1 MSDGTHSVSEAN
13 GSEVALTGIAVHWHN
28 EELLVRLRQAWP
40 EDPRFELLIVD
51 NGSREGLAAGNGGP
65 GGRGRVVGST
75 RNRGFA
81 GGVNRGLEEARGEIV
96 LILNPD
102 AEPEEGALEK
112 LLEGFEEYPDAAGLA
127 PKLLGDEGESQHRWQ
142 LRPLPSPWT
151 LLQQALLIPAGAGP
165 GAEPLVGAVVEQPA
179 AAALALRAG
188 VLRRLGGMDEGFYP
202 AWFEDVDLAR
212 RLRDRGET
220 MRYWP
225 AARFRHGLGASV
237 PRLGYGPFLW
247 VYYRNLMRYLRL
259 HHGRGWAMLA
269 VPAVLLGMGLRM
281 LLLPLRRPRRSD
293 SRSQAAAGL
302 GAVMLGAMSGWRR
315 PRGLAKTFEPP
326 RPG

>member
-1 MSDGTHSVSEAN
+1 
-13 GSEVALTGIAVHWHN
+13 
-28 EELLVRLRQAWP
+28 
-40 EDPRFELLIVD
+40 
-51 NGSREGLAAGNGGP
+51 
-65 GGRGRVVGST
+65 
-75 RNRGFA
+75 
-81 GGVNRGLEEARGEIV
+81 
-96 LILNPD
+96 
-102 AEPEEGALEK
+102 
-112 LLEGFEEYPDAAGLA
+112 
-127 PKLLGDEGESQHRWQ
+127 
-142 LRPLPSPWT
+142 
-151 LLQQALLIPAGAGP
+151 
-165 GAEPLVGAVVEQPA
+165 
-179 AAALALRAG
+179 
-188 VLRRLGGMDEGFYP
+188 MDEGFYP

-315 PRGLAKTFEPP
+315 PRSLAKTFEPP